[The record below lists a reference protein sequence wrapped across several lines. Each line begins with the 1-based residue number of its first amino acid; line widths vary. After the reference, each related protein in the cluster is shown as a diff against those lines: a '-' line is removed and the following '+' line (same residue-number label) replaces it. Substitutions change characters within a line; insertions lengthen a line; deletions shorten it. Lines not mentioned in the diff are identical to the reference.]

1 MSSAAPMTLAIVDD
15 DDDVRNALHRLLRAL
30 GHHVVGFPSAE
41 AFETGAVVVDCV
53 IVDMR
58 LPGLSGLELRDR
70 LRDRTRPTP
79 VVLVTGDADRVAGDL
94 SGATDT
100 PLLNKPFD
108 EATLATAIAQAIA
121 GSSPRNVS

>member
-1 MSSAAPMTLAIVDD
+1 MTMSGMPCTACCGPRGITC
-15 DDDVRNALHRLLRAL
+15 
-30 GHHVVGFPSAE
+30 VGFPSAE

-53 IVDMR
+53 IVDLR

-70 LRDRTRPTP
+70 LRRRMRPMP

-94 SGATDT
+94 SGAAET
-100 PLLNKPFD
+100 PLVNKPFD
-108 EATLATAIAQAIA
+108 ETTLATAIAQAIA